1 MEEDDIVDPSDM
13 LLAMSSSLMEKQ
25 PKPFNPSYSF
35 QNSVAPGLLK
45 IGGRP
50 PREVFYRKTITF
62 MTKIPAR
69 VPFKVCSCKH
79 VCDGHEATII
89 CHSCSI
95 YDINHAYYYC
105 QSCFNSRHPWYRLPH
120 VYTDIEND
128 ESIQHTLK
136 VAHRVSEV
144 SRYELEGKNMLSNLR
159 EEERRLRYIA
169 DDELVDNSLRE
180 YGRKAIALEEHISSL
195 RMKLKHDLE
204 QGTKKSYHSIASI
217 GTEQQQRQVIEIVHK
232 KKAPGIPKESVEPM
246 HASMQSHIATRD
258 SFMSD
263 VTMDDCASHAAASSI
278 HIQPVHRRP
287 EQSTPSAVRSSTISS
302 AVSIQRLFKGY
313 LARRVVSN
321 MISMRFLRVFDK
333 DLGRGNNAIDY
344 CHCHRGYSSC
354 HCVYLTSVLAY
365 CTITVHEYHAKSPY
379 RSFPHSS

>member
-1 MEEDDIVDPSDM
+1 MQVDDIVDPSEM

-35 QNSVAPGLLK
+35 QDSVAPGLLK

-50 PREVFYRKTITF
+50 PREVFYRKTVTF

-69 VPFKVCSCKH
+69 VPSKVCSCKY
-79 VCDGHEATII
+79 VCEGSEATII

-105 QSCFNSRHPWYRLPH
+105 QSCFNARHPWYRLPH
-120 VYTDIEND
+120 VFTDIEND

-180 YGRKAIALEEHISSL
+180 YGRKAVALEEHISSL
-195 RMKLKHDLE
+195 RLTLKHDLE
-204 QGTKKSYHSIASI
+204 REAKKSFHSAAAAPPMES
-217 GTEQQQRQVIEIVHK
+217 RQVLAT
-232 KKAPGIPKESVEPM
+232 KKAPNHPTGIPESVHGPK
-246 HASMQSHIATRD
+246 HSHISSRG

-263 VTMDDCASHAAASSI
+263 ITADDHVSLAPNA
-278 HIQPVHRRP
+278 QPVDGRS
-287 EQSTPSAVRSSTISS
+287 QWSTLSRSSATSS

-313 LARRVVSN
+313 LARRIVSN
-321 MISMRFLRVFDK
+321 MVSLRVVRVFDK
-333 DLGRGNNAIDY
+333 DLGRGSNGNSIDAI
-344 CHCHRGYSSC
+344 GV
-354 HCVYLTSVLAY
+354 VYLVLV
-365 CTITVHEYHAKSPY
+365 IMHECHAQLMDGWMDG
-379 RSFPHSS
+379 

>member
-1 MEEDDIVDPSDM
+1 MQVDDIMDPSDM

-35 QNSVAPGLLK
+35 QDSVAPGLLK

-50 PREVFYRKTITF
+50 PREVFYRKTVTF

-69 VPFKVCSCKH
+69 VPSKVCSCKYL
-79 VCDGHEATII
+79 CEGGEATII

-105 QSCFNSRHPWYRLPH
+105 QTCFNARHPWYRLPH
-120 VYTDIEND
+120 VFTDIEND

-180 YGRKAIALEEHISSL
+180 YGRKAVALEEHISSL
-195 RMKLKHDLE
+195 RLMLKHDLE
-204 QGTKKSYHSIASI
+204 QETKKSFHYAAVPM
-217 GTEQQQRQVIEIVHK
+217 QARQEIPGHPK
-232 KKAPGIPKESVEPM
+232 GIPPKAIESVLHGPK
-246 HASMQSHIATRD
+246 HSHISSRG

-263 VTMDDCASHAAASSI
+263 ITADDYVSKASSA
-278 HIQPVHRRP
+278 QPVDGCSQ
-287 EQSTPSAVRSSTISS
+287 QSTPSRSSATISS
-302 AVSIQRLFKGY
+302 AMNIQRLFKGY
-313 LARRVVSN
+313 LARRIVSSMVSLRVV
-321 MISMRFLRVFDK
+321 RVFDK
-333 DLGRGNNAIDY
+333 DLGRGSRNANSTLSNAVDVVY
-344 CHCHRGYSSC
+344 FRSC
-354 HCVYLTSVLAY
+354 IHLSLCMA
-365 CTITVHEYHAKSPY
+365 IM
-379 RSFPHSS
+379 HS